1 MNTLMNERQA
11 GDWLGVSVRTL
22 QRWRLEG
29 VGPRFR
35 KLGRL
40 VRYHQSDLEEF
51 VTNSTRTSTSDL
63 IG

>member
-1 MNTLMNERQA
+1 MNALLNERQA

-29 VGPRFR
+29 IGPRFR

-51 VTNSTRTSTSDL
+51 IANSARTSTSDL
-63 IG
+63 AG